1 MKKNTRDKARV
12 RTKKLHIQSTGKGL
26 TSQAG
31 LIPVVKLL
39 DKREFL
45 DALDTFIPHKRGNNA
60 VHQLSDVMYL
70 TVLGLIG
77 GATSLLKVVPKSCS
91 ADEIR

>member
-1 MKKNTRDKARV
+1 MKKNTRDKARG
-12 RTKKLHIQSTGKGL
+12 RTKKLHIQRTGKGL

-31 LIPVVKLL
+31 LIPVVKFL

-60 VHQLSDVMYL
+60 VYQLSNVIRTYAL
-70 TVLGLIG
+70 T
-77 GATSLLKVVPKSCS
+77 LL
-91 ADEIR
+91 EN